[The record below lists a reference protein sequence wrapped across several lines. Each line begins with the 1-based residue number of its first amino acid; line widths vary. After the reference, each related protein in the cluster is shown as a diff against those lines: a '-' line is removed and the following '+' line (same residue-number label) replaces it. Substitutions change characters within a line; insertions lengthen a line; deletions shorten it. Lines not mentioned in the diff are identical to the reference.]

1 MIKNIIRK
9 VLKESYEDYVLYDVM
24 NRDREDPEKIK
35 ESEDTGFTDLKLNN
49 IWNRLK
55 LTLSDTSI
63 NNDEKQRT
71 LNLIKNGQKS
81 YSNLNPT
88 QRKQLYDKS
97 VEYLNTLE
105 KEKTQ
110 TADYLKQR
118 QQQEKEGK
126 EFKTQKTKSGVEL
139 KWIGDNYEIYF
150 PNNEVEKQ
158 TLNFGTDL
166 DFAKYVF
173 NFVMEYEK
181 TENQEEIYDTL
192 YTIRPRLE
200 SMFNKTIRQNN

>member
-1 MIKNIIRK
+1 MRRNKLKNIEQANNRLEESYLK
-9 VLKESYEDYVLYDVM
+9 SKGLLKENE
-24 NRDREDPEKIK
+24 
-35 ESEDTGFTDLKLNN
+35 EDTPFTDLKLNN

-55 LTLSDTSI
+55 LTLSDTAVSS
-63 NNDEKQRT
+63 DEKERI
-71 LNLIKNGQKS
+71 LNLIKNGQKG
-81 YSNLNPT
+81 YANLNLT

-97 VEYLNTLE
+97 IKYLKNLE
-105 KEKTQ
+105 QQKTQ
-110 TADYLKQR
+110 TTDYLKQK

-126 EFKTQKTKSGVEL
+126 EFETQKTPKEGIEL
-139 KWIGDNYEIYF
+139 KWMGDNYEIYF

-173 NFVMEYEK
+173 NLIMEYEK

-192 YTIRPRLE
+192 YKIRPRLE
-200 SMFNKTIRQNN
+200 SIFIKTIKSNN